1 MTRIETRY
9 HIEEIMQGTTT
20 TATQI
25 VATLVTLIAAFVL
38 LWGLTWT
45 SPGIL
50 AVSVVFGAIAGGLW
64 WVSTTPEAREE
75 NRRLVVGGAVAS
87 ICTIV
92 VMALVMA
99 GVS

>member
-9 HIEEIMQGTTT
+9 HIGEIMQKTTSI
-20 TATQI
+20 ATRI
-25 VATLVTLIAAFVL
+25 AASLVTLIAAFVL

-50 AVSVVFGAIAGGLW
+50 AVAIVFGAIAGGLW
-64 WVSTTPEAREE
+64 WASTTPEAREQ
-75 NRRLVVGGAVAS
+75 NRRLVVGGTAAS